1 MGSEK
6 QRLKLVRWVI
16 SILFLITW
24 IIIGPVMTVRNTH
37 KRRAQY
43 ANQIETIYGDISFSG
58 RVVDFHYVK
67 HSGMPSAAI
76 MCIKLDSSNVDS
88 FYHFDQYTA
97 LKIENGIVTL
107 PIGTCHQDDIGP
119 TYEKVVYVNVNDN
132 FSRKMLFINK
142 EGDTIVEQLYYSS
155 VDLKEY
161 DLGICDSCNR
171 REY

>member
-1 MGSEK
+1 
-6 QRLKLVRWVI
+6 
-16 SILFLITW
+16 
-24 IIIGPVMTVRNTH
+24 
-37 KRRAQY
+37 
-43 ANQIETIYGDISFSG
+43 
-58 RVVDFHYVK
+58 
-67 HSGMPSAAI
+67 

-142 EGDTIVEQLYYSS
+142 EGDTIIEQLYYSS

-161 DLGICDSCNR
+161 DLGICDSCNS